1 MHIQKVLNSSV
12 VLVQDDSGEES
23 ILLGKGIG
31 YGRKA
36 GEPIERQPSD
46 RVFLPLSNPDAQPML
61 ELFSSI
67 PASYLELT
75 QDIVDDAEQSLGV
88 KLSAHIYQPRDKGLN
103 GNEKIE
109 QAVAALQQE
118 PTQEQLAHTLTVIRR
133 RIKEHGQL
141 VVAVEPNLGSE
152 QMQLRAIRTAD
163 GASWWYAFTSFDEE
177 MKGAEPVQSTFL
189 VDMDK
194 LFDAALAVPE
204 ISGIILNPWNRTI
217 QLDKTLI
224 RIIKGA

>member
-1 MHIQKVLNSSV
+1 MN
-12 VLVQDDSGEES
+12 
-23 ILLGKGIG
+23 
-31 YGRKA
+31 
-36 GEPIERQPSD
+36 
-46 RVFLPLSNPDAQPML
+46 
-61 ELFSSI
+61 
-67 PASYLELT
+67 
-75 QDIVDDAEQSLGV
+75 
-88 KLSAHIYQPRDKGLN
+88 QPRDKGLN

-177 MKGAEPVQSTFL
+177 MKPSRCSPPFL
-189 VDMDK
+189 WIWTSCLMQR
-194 LFDAALAVPE
+194 LPCRRSAV
-204 ISGIILNPWNRTI
+204 SS
-217 QLDKTLI
+217 
-224 RIIKGA
+224 

>member
-1 MHIQKVLNSSV
+1 MN
-12 VLVQDDSGEES
+12 
-23 ILLGKGIG
+23 
-31 YGRKA
+31 
-36 GEPIERQPSD
+36 
-46 RVFLPLSNPDAQPML
+46 
-61 ELFSSI
+61 
-67 PASYLELT
+67 
-75 QDIVDDAEQSLGV
+75 
-88 KLSAHIYQPRDKGLN
+88 QPRDKGLN

-177 MKGAEPVQSTFL
+177 LHGGDQVKSTFL
-189 VDMDK
+189 ADLEQMFRTV
-194 LFDAALAVPE
+194 LTVPE
-204 ISGIILNPWNRTI
+204 IKGVILNPWNRTMM
-217 QLDKTLI
+217 LDKSLI
-224 RIIKGA
+224 RIVLGES